1 MIKAENQKKRK
12 PFTAQDTIP
21 YKEIYKDGICRTDDN
36 YYSKMVQFYD
46 INYQLAQNDDKAAI
60 FENYCEFLNSFDSS
74 VEVQITFLNQ
84 QVNFDEYAKNI
95 DIPEQDDCF
104 NDIRKEYSD
113 MLKMQLSKGNNG
125 LVKTKYITFSIKA
138 DNLRNAKSRLE
149 RIEASV
155 LNNFKVMGAMAEPL
169 NGVERLK
176 ILHDVMNMDTK
187 ESFHF
192 HYGMVA
198 KTGLQTKDF
207 IAPTGFDFRNDSYF
221 RMGQTFGCVSY
232 LQITSPELT
241 DKLLADLLDLEENL
255 IINMHLRPIDPKPLS
270 DECREVSKRCVYL
283 LGYQGNNLLCSDW
296 DRSDMEGLDYNGL
309 YEYLYRMKYGERYEF
324 SGNSSGIPAEEFENL
339 IMEFLPITA
348 DQIKKWAVFD
358 SEHQTYDW
366 ERLGCLNYSPTHF
379 GTSLPEVVEIRD
391 SGEGNS
397 VLVVDA
403 VCDTFICNDAV
414 ITSELTVKF
423 NDDKSFKY
431 MGNKILNNGTKEVP
445 KYQYRIK
452 RKN

>member
-1 MIKAENQKKRK
+1 MNYPGACKTTFNKIIKYGNRGMDLETLINETNNYYLEKDIAV
-12 PFTAQDTIP
+12 
-21 YKEIYKDGICRTDDN
+21 IYKKPTPIGIAKVS
-36 YYSKMVQFYD
+36 Y
-46 INYQLAQNDDKAAI
+46 
-60 FENYCEFLNSFDSS
+60 ENKE
-74 VEVQITFLNQ
+74 
-84 QVNFDEYAKNI
+84 
-95 DIPEQDDCF
+95 
-104 NDIRKEYSD
+104 RKI
-113 MLKMQLSKGNNG
+113 
-125 LVKTKYITFSIKA
+125 VK
-138 DNLRNAKSRLE
+138 
-149 RIEASV
+149 
-155 LNNFKVMGAMAEPL
+155 
-169 NGVERLK
+169 
-176 ILHDVMNMDTK
+176 
-187 ESFHF
+187 
-192 HYGMVA
+192 
-198 KTGLQTKDF
+198 
-207 IAPTGFDFRNDSYF
+207 SYF
-221 RMGQTFGCVSY
+221 KEQST
-232 LQITSPELT
+232 
-241 DKLLADLLDLEENL
+241 
-255 IINMHLRPIDPKPLS
+255 
-270 DECREVSKRCVYL
+270 
-283 LGYQGNNLLCSDW
+283 
-296 DRSDMEGLDYNGL
+296 LDYNGL

-348 DQIKKWAVFD
+348 EQIKKWAVFD

>member
-1 MIKAENQKKRK
+1 MSTKRK
-12 PFTAQDTIP
+12 LKKMVSVLFILGCFFIGNTKCKGADLEYISQETANYAVQERGYDLPVDEVVKEEAIEDCKNVMNQMKAIYQKADKGTSSNVVVSETVMEEMQEVLKEKNVPVITSAP
-21 YKEIYKDGICRTDDN
+21 YSN
-36 YYSKMVQFYD
+36 MANYSKM
-46 INYQLAQNDDKAAI
+46 
-60 FENYCEFLNSFDSS
+60 EEFLFR
-74 VEVQITFLNQ
+74 
-84 QVNFDEYAKNI
+84 A
-95 DIPEQDDCF
+95 EQDLTG
-104 NDIRKEYSD
+104 DIVLYRINSD
-113 MLKMQLSKGNNG
+113 GG
-125 LVKTKYITFSIKA
+125 I
-138 DNLRNAKSRLE
+138 
-149 RIEASV
+149 
-155 LNNFKVMGAMAEPL
+155 
-169 NGVERLK
+169 ERLK
-176 ILHDVMNMDTK
+176 FNYDGTDMYLLAVKAVWGMNDNP
-187 ESFHF
+187 SIV
-192 HYGMVA
+192 Y
-198 KTGLQTKDF
+198 
-207 IAPTGFDFRNDSYF
+207 
-221 RMGQTFGCVSY
+221 VSY
-232 LQITSPELT
+232 TRI
-241 DKLLADLLDLEENL
+241 EEWKYTEKGC
-255 IINMHLRPIDPKPLS
+255 KPLS
-270 DECREVSKRCVYL
+270 DECREVSKKCVYL

-348 DQIKKWAVFD
+348 EQIKKWAVFD

-366 ERLGCLNYSPTHF
+366 ERLGCLNYSPTYF

-391 SGEGNS
+391 SGEGNN

>member
-1 MIKAENQKKRK
+1 MYLLAAKVVWGMN
-12 PFTAQDTIP
+12 
-21 YKEIYKDGICRTDDN
+21 DN
-36 YYSKMVQFYD
+36 
-46 INYQLAQNDDKAAI
+46 
-60 FENYCEFLNSFDSS
+60 
-74 VEVQITFLNQ
+74 
-84 QVNFDEYAKNI
+84 
-95 DIPEQDDCF
+95 P
-104 NDIRKEYSD
+104 
-113 MLKMQLSKGNNG
+113 
-125 LVKTKYITFSIKA
+125 SIVYV
-138 DNLRNAKSRLE
+138 SYT
-149 RIEASV
+149 RIEEW
-155 LNNFKVMGAMAEPL
+155 KYTEKGW
-169 NGVERLK
+169 
-176 ILHDVMNMDTK
+176 
-187 ESFHF
+187 
-192 HYGMVA
+192 
-198 KTGLQTKDF
+198 
-207 IAPTGFDFRNDSYF
+207 
-221 RMGQTFGCVSY
+221 FGYTLCVPKY
-232 LQITSPELT
+232 PEVSEAV
-241 DKLLADLLDLEENL
+241 DGSSM
-255 IINMHLRPIDPKPLS
+255 IRIKPLS

-296 DRSDMEGLDYNGL
+296 DRSDMEELDYNGL

-348 DQIKKWAVFD
+348 EQIKKWAVFD

-366 ERLGCLNYSPTHF
+366 EQFGCFNYSF

-391 SGEGNS
+391 SGEGNN